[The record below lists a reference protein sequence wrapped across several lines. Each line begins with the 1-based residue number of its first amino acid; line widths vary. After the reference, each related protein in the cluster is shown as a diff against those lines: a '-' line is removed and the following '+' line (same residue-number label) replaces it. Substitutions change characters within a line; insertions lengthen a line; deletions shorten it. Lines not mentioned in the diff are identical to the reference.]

1 MIKLKT
7 KGTIISMNKKN
18 IATIKASQTDTDEF
32 VPIIDTQDY
41 KTIEV
46 DLDTAPFNTPADC
59 LTAIKDY
66 IDNGGEQ

>member
-7 KGTIISMNKKN
+7 RGTIISLNKKN
-18 IATIKASQTDTDEF
+18 IATIKASQIGEEEF

-41 KTIEV
+41 KTIVV
-46 DLDTAPFNTPADC
+46 DLDAAPFSTAAEC
-59 LTAIKDY
+59 LTATQTY